1 MSSVSAQMHIC
12 VNGEPAC
19 LDGLE
24 ASDELSLAG
33 VLDALGYGGK
43 EVAVAVNETFVPRD
57 GWQMRRI
64 EAGDRLDI
72 VAPIQ
77 GG

>member
-1 MSSVSAQMHIC
+1 MQIS

-19 LDGLE
+19 LKGLAE
-24 ASDELSLAG
+24 PDERRLVR
-33 VLDALGYGGK
+33 VLEELGYGGK
-43 EVAVAVNETFVPRD
+43 KVAVAVNETFVPRG
-57 GWQMRRI
+57 GWQTHRI

>member
-1 MSSVSAQMHIC
+1 MQIC

-19 LDGLE
+19 LGGLE
-24 ASDELSLAG
+24 APSERCLAQ
-33 VLDALGYGGK
+33 VLEELGYGGK
-43 EVAVAVNETFVPRD
+43 KVAVAVNETFVPRG
-57 GWQMRRI
+57 GWRTREI
-64 EAGDRLDI
+64 KAGDRLDI

>member
-1 MSSVSAQMHIC
+1 MQIS

-19 LDGLE
+19 LKGLV
-24 ASDELSLAG
+24 APDECRLTR
-33 VLDALGYGGK
+33 VLEELGYGGK
-43 EVAVAVNETFVPRD
+43 KVAVAVNETFVPRG
-57 GWQMRRI
+57 GWQTRQI